1 MAQRTHKIF
10 RKRIA
15 AKERRERKGKI
26 FTGYFFIHFLRSLRS
41 FAAILFFV
49 LRFFVAINLLQI

>member
-49 LRFFVAINLLQI
+49 LRFFCDY